1 MKKVIVLVLLSSLA
15 LFACP
20 HGKNCEGACLNK
32 DEVPKICPKKV
43 KCHSDTEATCQCAT
57 KCECEGKSS
66 CDCKDDCTCTKCK
79 AKK

>member
-1 MKKVIVLVLLSSLA
+1 MKKIVVLILLSSLA

-20 HGKNCEGACLNK
+20 NGKNCDGACMQK
-32 DEVPKICPKKV
+32 GETAKTCPQKEN
-43 KCHSDTEATCQCAT
+43 CHSNSEASCQCAT

-66 CDCKDDCTCTKCK
+66 CDCKDDCTCPKCK